1 MKGRITPFPLRCF
14 APSDDMPTVAVAD
27 TQLRVVR
34 PDDNEGDA
42 AGIIRKPRLR
52 RTRQRNSFVAPAKGP
67 RLFLPQG
74 YEPGYRYPLLVWL
87 PGATGRG
94 DPNRFDLGRVMSR
107 LSLRNFVAVESTAA
121 AGDPD
126 HAIWE
131 SVEWASSVASVHP
144 GRVFLVG
151 VGTGGTAAFRVACR
165 HAGEV
170 AGVVS
175 LGGRFPLDEGNFG
188 RLAEVRQLPMLL
200 CTGRKDCR
208 RQAPAIDRTL
218 RVFHAAGASL
228 AMRVY
233 PASQPLRRAVLD
245 DVNRWIMETM
255 LAPSVC
261 QPTTT
266 A

>member
-14 APSDDMPTVAVAD
+14 TPSDDTLTVAVAD

-34 PDDNEGDA
+34 PDDEGDV
-42 AGIIRKPRLR
+42 AGIIRTPPPR
-52 RTRQRNSFVAPAKGP
+52 RTRERNSFVVSAHRP

-87 PGATGRG
+87 PGASGRG
-94 DPNRFDLGRVMSR
+94 DPHRFDLGRVMSR
-107 LSLRNFVAVESTAA
+107 LSLRNYVAVEAAAA

-126 HAIWE
+126 QSTWE
-131 SVEWASSVASVHP
+131 SVEWASSVVSVHP
-144 GRVFLVG
+144 ERVFLVG

-175 LGGRFPLDEGNFG
+175 LGGPFPLDEGSFG

-208 RQAPAIDRTL
+208 REAPAIDRTL
-218 RVFHAAGASL
+218 RVFHAAGATL

-255 LAPSVC
+255 LAPAVC
-261 QPTTT
+261 QTTTT